1 MIDFGRRVAL
11 FTDKIRTALREDTLA
26 ADLPRH
32 RAELAALEKQ
42 WADLAPVLF
51 AYQRSQDPGE
61 ARIHASLAEN
71 RRTLEKIYLL
81 PPTKTSSSANSKS
94 AAPPPPP
101 PSSSTW
107 KASSTAPPSTA
118 SSLAPL
124 MAASGPL
131 YDGDTIDLLMKR
143 AIPNGQVRRIATFRD
158 LQDGVNIG
166 DTVLIVDGLTE
177 AVVIETKG
185 WEHRGVDSPK
195 TEQTIRGSLAAFSEN
210 LRVNTGLVRSM
221 LRSSDLV
228 TELIKVGARGQLN
241 CAMMYIDSI
250 ANPVLVAEV
259 RRRLQG
265 IDTDYVAD
273 SGALVQFIEDS
284 PTILFP
290 QTLSTERPDRVAANL
305 AEGRVA
311 LILEGNPFAQILP
324 VSFFSFFHSAE
335 DFSIKSGIA
344 NFLRVLRL
352 FGALISTVLPSLYL
366 AISYFHT
373 EAMPT
378 ELLLAIA
385 GSRENVPF
393 PAWFEV
399 LIMELSFELVREAGV
414 RIPGLFAS
422 TIGIVGAIILGQAA
436 VAARIVS
443 PIVVVLV
450 AITGLAS
457 FTIPEYRMASAIR
470 IIRFFLFIV
479 ASTLGL
485 FGLALVLLSLAAL
498 LCRMKSFGMP
508 YLTPVAPRTIANYDV
523 VLRGQVY
530 RQELRPDAIGA
541 RDPRRQPG
549 VSRRWTKKPPEG
561 GEQEC
566 PTAAAAWAWPR
577 PSASPTASPSP
588 SSSSAPPP
596 SSPRPP
602 APSVGPPPLPAASP
616 AASSSGHSTSS
627 PPATAATSSPS
638 PRASSGGR
646 PSTPSASSSSSPSS
660 PPLAS
665 GPASLPKTPFSPPC
679 PGPISTPSSPSTPS
693 PPSFSSTSASRPSPA
708 PSTSSSPSP

>member
-1 MIDFGRRVAL
+1 MSDTIFASTWQRLKNLIDYAPPAGPAPFVLDEQRPYDSWQAPEPVADSPENARRHLAAMIDFGRRVAL

-81 PPTKTSSSANSKS
+81 PRNKDLVIREFEIGR
-94 AAPPPPP
+94 AAPAAALVVYMEGLVNGA
-101 PSSSTW
+101 TLDRFV
-107 KASSTAPPSTA
+107 
-118 SSLAPL
+118 LAPL

-561 GEQEC
+561 GEQE
-566 PTAAAAWAWPR
+566 
-577 PSASPTASPSP
+577 
-588 SSSSAPPP
+588 
-596 SSPRPP
+596 
-602 APSVGPPPLPAASP
+602 
-616 AASSSGHSTSS
+616 
-627 PPATAATSSPS
+627 
-638 PRASSGGR
+638 
-646 PSTPSASSSSSPSS
+646 
-660 PPLAS
+660 
-665 GPASLPKTPFSPPC
+665 
-679 PGPISTPSSPSTPS
+679 
-693 PPSFSSTSASRPSPA
+693 
-708 PSTSSSPSP
+708 